1 MDSSVKIPIYLM
13 SELRD
18 QLYDTKWTYMS
29 PLQAEASFEE
39 RYDFLKV
46 TVTLIALNQSGKLLC
61 MNDDV
66 EAANLSLLHL
76 DPERT
81 SHRI

>member
-1 MDSSVKIPIYLM
+1 MGS
-13 SELRD
+13 
-18 QLYDTKWTYMS
+18 
-29 PLQAEASFEE
+29 LQAEAGFEE
-39 RYDFLKV
+39 GYDFLKV
-46 TVTLIALNQSGKLLC
+46 TATLIALNQSGKFLC

-81 SHRI
+81 SIRI

>member
-1 MDSSVKIPIYLM
+1 MSS
-13 SELRD
+13 
-18 QLYDTKWTYMS
+18 
-29 PLQAEASFEE
+29 LQAEASFEE

-46 TVTLIALNQSGKLLC
+46 TATLITLNQSGKFLC

-66 EAANLSLLHL
+66 EAANLSLLQL

-81 SHRI
+81 SLRI